1 LICAQIC
8 IILNFIT
15 MKIISK
21 LSGKYDLA
29 AIIALTLLL
38 IPLAIYTGGAVRIIL
53 GLPFV
58 LFFPGYTLIAALF
71 PKKDSIGDIERVA
84 LSFGLSIAVVPLIG
98 LILNY
103 VWEISLYPILISTT
117 VFIVVMCIVT
127 YFRRRQLAP
136 EQRFEPK
143 INLHAPQWKGQGR
156 FDRALS
162 VILAISIIAAIGT
175 LIYVVATPKTGERF
189 TEFYILG
196 ADGTASDYPKVLTVG
211 ENAEVIVGITNHE
224 GENTS
229 YQVRI
234 NINGTQ
240 VKEIG
245 PMTLSNEQKWEGN
258 VSFAPAKAGDN
269 QKVEFLL
276 YNSSV
281 APEPYLETHIWVNV
295 SSP

>member
-1 LICAQIC
+1 
-8 IILNFIT
+8 
-15 MKIISK
+15 MKILSK

-71 PKKDSIGDIERVA
+71 PKKDSIGSIERVA

-117 VFIVVMCIVT
+117 IFIVAMCVTT

-143 INLHAPQWKGQGR
+143 INLRVPQLHGQGR
-156 FDRALS
+156 LDRALS
-162 VILAISIIAAIGT
+162 VILAISIVAAIGT
-175 LIYVVATPKTGERF
+175 LIYVVASPKTGERF

-196 ADGTASDYPKVLTVG
+196 ADGTASDYPKELTLG
-211 ENAEVIVGITNHE
+211 ENAEVIVGIINHE
-224 GENTS
+224 GESDT
-229 YQVRI
+229 YRIRI
-234 NINGTQ
+234 NIDGAQ
-240 VKEIG
+240 VKELE
-245 PMTLSNEQKWEGN
+245 PVTLSNEQTWEGN
-258 VSFAPAKAGDN
+258 VSFTPAKTGNN

-276 YNSSV
+276 YNSSTES
-281 APEPYLETHIWVNV
+281 EPSLTTHLLINV
-295 SSP
+295 SAP

>member
-1 LICAQIC
+1 
-8 IILNFIT
+8 
-15 MKIISK
+15 MKILSK

-53 GLPFV
+53 GLLFV

-71 PKKDSIGDIERVA
+71 PKKDSIGSIERLA

-117 VFIVVMCIVT
+117 VFIIAMCIVT
-127 YFRRRQLAP
+127 YFRRRQLTP
-136 EQRFEPK
+136 EQRFDPK

-156 FDRALS
+156 FDRVLS
-162 VILAISIIAAIGT
+162 VILALSIVAAIGT
-175 LIYVVATPKTGERF
+175 LIYVVATPRTGERF

-196 ADGTASDYPKVLTVG
+196 SDGKAEDYPRELTLG
-211 ENAEVIVGITNHE
+211 ENAEVIIGITNHE

-234 NINGTQ
+234 NIDGAQ

-245 PMTLSNEQKWEGN
+245 PMTLSNEQNWEGN
-258 VSFAPAKAGDN
+258 VSFTPTKIGNN

-276 YNSSV
+276 YNGSTES
-281 APEPYLETHIWVNV
+281 EPYLTTHIWLNV

>member
-1 LICAQIC
+1 MR
-8 IILNFIT
+8 IL
-15 MKIISK
+15 SK

-71 PKKDSIGDIERVA
+71 PKKDSIGSIERVA
-84 LSFGLSIAVVPLIG
+84 LSFGLSIAIVPLIG

-117 VFIVVMCIVT
+117 VFIIVMCIVT

-136 EQRFEPK
+136 EQRFEPG
-143 INLHAPQWKGQGR
+143 INLRLPRSQGQSGL
-156 FDRALS
+156 DRALS
-162 VILAISIIAAIGT
+162 VILAISIVAAIGA

-196 ADGTASDYPKVLTVG
+196 ADGTASDYPKELTLG
-211 ENAEVIVGITNHE
+211 ENAEVILGIINHE

-229 YQVRI
+229 YRIRI
-234 NINGTQ
+234 NIDGAQ

-245 PMTLSNEQKWEGN
+245 PMTLSNEQTWEGN
-258 VSFAPAKAGDN
+258 VSFAPTKTGNN
-269 QKVEFLL
+269 QKVDFIPSF
-276 YNSSV
+276 NG
-281 APEPYLETHIWVNV
+281 EPQLNQSLHIRINV